1 MAQQLRVAEDFA
13 NIFDNV
19 EAVLS
24 KAQQGVKLDS
34 YLPAKNS
41 KHRAPARKTGGNHA
55 KKNTSQKVTE
65 ATDAQLT
72 AQCIKAMTMMDSEVS
87 PESKG
92 NKIDNPPTIRRATD
106 MIHCCR
112 RCKGDIKA
120 TDKEYPHNMVFW
132 QHGVVGY
139 LNQVKNEWVESEQ
152 NIHFH
157 LKMSCLRKNDG
168 TMEARYIVTNDKTFL
183 WLDQQQMEWLHAQGF
198 LKAIPAWHENHLLD
212 YLCRLLADVP
222 AFTARSL

>member
-1 MAQQLRVAEDFA
+1 MAEDFA

-24 KAQQGVKLDS
+24 KARQGVKLDS

-41 KHRAPARKTGGNHA
+41 KHRAPARKTGGNRA
-55 KKNTSQKVTE
+55 KKNTAQKVTE

-72 AQCIKAMTMMDSEVS
+72 VQCIKAMTMMDSEVS

-92 NKIDNPPTIRRATD
+92 NKIDNPPTIVRATD
-106 MIHCCR
+106 MIRCCCR
-112 RCKGDIKA
+112 CRGDIKA

-132 QHGVVGY
+132 QHGVVSY

-168 TMEARYIVTNDKTFL
+168 TMEAQYIVT
-183 WLDQQQMEWLHAQGF
+183 
-198 LKAIPAWHENHLLD
+198 
-212 YLCRLLADVP
+212 
-222 AFTARSL
+222 